1 MSKRI
6 KSNSLHSVPYNRN
19 INTEDDMVFLF
30 RTISTGLTQTEFI
43 KLINAIF
50 QHGGKVKKGCN
61 VFLNLKS
68 LDKILNDFKNVN

>member
-6 KSNSLHSVPYNRN
+6 KSNSLQPVPYNRN

-43 KLINAIF
+43 KLINAIH
-50 QHGGKVKKGCN
+50 QHGGKVKKDGN

-68 LDKILNDFKNVN
+68 LDKILNDFKNGN